1 MLGPNLFR
9 PFKSCLYAGCAMQ
22 GLLKLEL
29 CKWGSLLFS
38 QGLLL
43 CKIPATATCFISV
56 LLKQACLET
65 PRPIKGRTCQ
75 QHKQPASS
83 SKESPGL
90 GIICV
95 DCPGTEHL
103 FLETGATSVVQQ
115 PSQVVL
121 PGLLPVCSAACFYAK
136 PQLLPK

>member
-1 MLGPNLFR
+1 MPICWL
-9 PFKSCLYAGCAMQ
+9 CYAGTPQIRALQM
-22 GLLKLEL
+22 GLTITFPRAAPVSHCLHLR
-29 CKWGSLLFS
+29 
-38 QGLLL
+38 
-43 CKIPATATCFISV
+43 KIPATATCFISV

-75 QHKQPASS
+75 QPKQPASS

-103 FLETGATSVVQQ
+103 FLETGATRVVQQ

-121 PGLLPVCSAACFYAK
+121 PGLLPVCSAARFYAK
-136 PQLLPK
+136 PQLLPT

>member
-1 MLGPNLFR
+1 MPICWL
-9 PFKSCLYAGCAMQ
+9 CYAGTPQIRALQM
-22 GLLKLEL
+22 GLTIIFPRAAPVSHCLH
-29 CKWGSLLFS
+29 
-38 QGLLL
+38 L

-115 PSQVVL
+115 PSQVML